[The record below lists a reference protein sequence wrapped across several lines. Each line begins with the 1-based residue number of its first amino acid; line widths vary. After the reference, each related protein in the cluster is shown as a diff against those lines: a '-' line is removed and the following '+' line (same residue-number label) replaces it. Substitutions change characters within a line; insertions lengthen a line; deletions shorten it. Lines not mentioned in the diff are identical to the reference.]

1 MEYALAVACEVV
13 LRIIIRREEYAI
25 SSPTIYL
32 ITQENCINCP
42 AAKAVVEEAFT
53 GSIVNVE
60 TVDLPTIDPDLEF
73 RLLENQVF
81 ISSTPSIIVEKNGV
95 LQMLYSGT
103 IPSVEEIRSILG
115 VSL

>member
-1 MEYALAVACEVV
+1 MIALV
-13 LRIIIRREEYAI
+13 RREENTI
-25 SSPTIYL
+25 STPTVYL

-42 AAKAVVEEAFT
+42 AAKAVVEEAFA

-60 TVDLPTIDPDLEF
+60 TVDLSTIDPDLEF

-81 ISSTPSIIVEKNGV
+81 ISSTPSIIVENNGT
-95 LQMLYSGT
+95 LQMLYSGSV
-103 IPSVEEIRSILG
+103 PSVEEIRSILG